1 MMGNGICDRDYDASK
16 TLIPYAV
23 GLQIHN
29 PAQLK
34 IPPQLK
40 SNITGGYSQK
50 NSVKHFVNKCK
61 RM

>member
-1 MMGNGICDRDYDASK
+1 MGNGICDRDYDASK

-40 SNITGGYSQK
+40 SVITGWFFLQK
-50 NSVKHFVNKCK
+50 FP
-61 RM
+61 

>member
-16 TLIPYAV
+16 MLIFNGV

-34 IPPQLK
+34 IPH
-40 SNITGGYSQK
+40 N
-50 NSVKHFVNKCK
+50 
-61 RM
+61 